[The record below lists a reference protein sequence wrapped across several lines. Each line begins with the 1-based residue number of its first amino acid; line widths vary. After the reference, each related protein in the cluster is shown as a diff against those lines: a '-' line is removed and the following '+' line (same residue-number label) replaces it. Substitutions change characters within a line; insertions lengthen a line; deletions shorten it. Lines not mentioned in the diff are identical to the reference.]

1 MTKFRVTLSF
11 DVDIAPIALPDADV
25 IEGVSASGSKKA
37 SPGKPEKELMKKNL
51 IAAMRKKGMSDE
63 QIAETLTQKSFQKSA
78 QKPPNYQMLLYP
90 QYERWAS
97 AQQRV
102 QDAILSDETMSRQ
115 YVQEVTRD
123 LIRGRIDSMLD
134 DACGEPGLLA
144 VLERALATLS
154 AEDREILK
162 ADQTGLIFDETELL
176 DGAVSYEFVG
186 VDVDRV

>member
-11 DVDIAPIALPDADV
+11 DVDIAPIALPDADA
-25 IEGVSASGSKKA
+25 IEDVSASGSKKA

-63 QIAETLTQKSFQKSA
+63 QIEETLTQKSFQKSA

-123 LIRGRIDSMLD
+123 LIRGRIDSMVD

>member
-11 DVDIAPIALPDADV
+11 DVEIAPIAVPDV

-63 QIAETLTQKSFQKSA
+63 QIEETLTQKSFQKSA

-154 AEDREILK
+154 AEDREILR
-162 ADQTGLIFDETELL
+162 ADQTGLFFDETELL

>member
-63 QIAETLTQKSFQKSA
+63 QIEETLTQKSFQKSA

-123 LIRGRIDSMLD
+123 LIRGRIDSMVD

-154 AEDREILK
+154 AEDREILR
-162 ADQTGLIFDETELL
+162 ADQTGLFFDETELL

>member
-37 SPGKPEKELMKKNL
+37 NPGKPEKELTKKDL

-63 QIAETLTQKSFQKSA
+63 QIEETLTQKSFQKSA

-123 LIRGRIDSMLD
+123 LIRGRIDSMVD

-154 AEDREILK
+154 AEDREILR
-162 ADQTGLIFDETELL
+162 ADQTGLFFDETELL

>member
-63 QIAETLTQKSFQKSA
+63 QIEETLTQKSFQKSA

-154 AEDREILK
+154 AEDREILR
-162 ADQTGLIFDETELL
+162 ADQTGLFFDETELL

>member
-1 MTKFRVTLSF
+1 
-11 DVDIAPIALPDADV
+11 
-25 IEGVSASGSKKA
+25 
-37 SPGKPEKELMKKNL
+37 
-51 IAAMRKKGMSDE
+51 
-63 QIAETLTQKSFQKSA
+63 
-78 QKPPNYQMLLYP
+78 MLLYP

>member
-11 DVDIAPIALPDADV
+11 DVDIAPIALPDADA

-63 QIAETLTQKSFQKSA
+63 QIEETLTQKSFQKSA

-154 AEDREILK
+154 AEDREILR
-162 ADQTGLIFDETELL
+162 ADQTGLFFDETELL